1 MAPMGMGI
9 DRSGLGTLTIP
20 KDGPVDLNL

>member
-1 MAPMGMGI
+1 MGMGI

>member
-1 MAPMGMGI
+1 MGQGI